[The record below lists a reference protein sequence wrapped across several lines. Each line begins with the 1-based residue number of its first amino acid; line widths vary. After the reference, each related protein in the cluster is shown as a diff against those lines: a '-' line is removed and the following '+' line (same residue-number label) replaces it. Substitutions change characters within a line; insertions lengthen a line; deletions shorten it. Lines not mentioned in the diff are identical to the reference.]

1 MLTLHIDAQNYDDLR
16 AQAMTMLGIVPLA
29 VAAPVVEESR
39 APMAAPT
46 SLEPGGS
53 ETLTVKKAPGRPKKP
68 VGVPVVVEET
78 LDAPL
83 TLESVRAAL
92 QSYATRQADQ
102 TVGIVKVREVLGT
115 FMDVDGEPCQKIS
128 QIQPKDYAA
137 LRQRVSA

>member
-68 VGVPVVVEET
+68 VGVSVVVEET

-115 FMDVDGEPCQKIS
+115 FMDVDG
-128 QIQPKDYAA
+128 
-137 LRQRVSA
+137 